1 MLESR
6 QQFIIFVLTIYSI
19 VFMPRK
25 KHKKIS
31 EVRTFENVFDYKNGN
46 SEEEL
51 LKFFGIGKPV
61 TLELGCGQADYS
73 INLAKLYPD
82 RNFIGIDR
90 KPNRLWNA
98 SKNATAAGLKNVAIL
113 ISYIEKLDE
122 IFKELKAEE
131 IWITFPDP
139 YPFRRSMK
147 KRLTHPNF
155 LNIYK
160 NILAPG
166 GIVNLKTD
174 ADSLFEYTL
183 DVIAELKLNLIYS
196 TSDLYSTENL
206 SEEDKIQTKYEKMH
220 IAEGKKIKL
229 VKFSL

>member
-1 MLESR
+1 
-6 QQFIIFVLTIYSI
+6 
-19 VFMPRK
+19 MPRK
-25 KHKKIS
+25 KHKKIV
-31 EVRTFENVFDYKNGN
+31 EVRTFKNVFDFKKGN
-46 SEEEL
+46 AEEEL
-51 LKFFGIGKPV
+51 IKYFGNTKPV

-73 INLAKLYPD
+73 INLAKLYPE

-98 SKNATAAGLKNVAIL
+98 SKNAEDAGLKNVAIL
-113 ISYIEKLDE
+113 ISYVETLED

-160 NILAPG
+160 NILTPG
-166 GIVNLKTD
+166 GKINLKTD
-174 ADSLFEYTL
+174 ADSLYEYTL
-183 DVIAELKLNLIYS
+183 EVVKEENLNLIKE
-196 TSDLYSTENL
+196 TNDLYSSENL
-206 SEEDKIQTKYEKMH
+206 SEEETIQTKYEKMH
-220 IAEGKKIKL
+220 LSEGKKIKL
-229 VKFSL
+229 VGFSF